1 MIDSAPAA
9 AALRASARDEA
20 AVMDHALALGRRGLG
35 ATWPNP
41 AVGAVVWRPTPQG
54 PLILGRGHTR
64 PTGRPHAETEALKAA
79 GEAARGAVMSVTL
92 EPCSHHGRTPPCAG
106 AIIGAGI
113 ARVVTA
119 IEDPDPRVAGRGHA
133 MLRAAGIEVEVGL
146 RAREAFLAHLG
157 HIRRVTAGRPAVFL
171 KLARTADGF
180 AAAEAGRQLMITGP
194 IGSARVH
201 MERAMADA
209 IMVGIGT
216 VLADDPRLTCRLPGM
231 ADASPIRV
239 VLDGDLR
246 LPVESGL
253 VRTARDV
260 PVWVVA
266 ADDADLSREAA
277 LRAHAVDVVRVP
289 RKGGKVDLACALAAL
304 GERGITRVMSEGGPT
319 LADALAAD
327 GLVDEATLITHEA
340 RLGRPGVVAVG
351 PNLAAALADAD
362 RFEAFPVAVHGPDR
376 FEHFVRTA

>member
-1 MIDSAPAA
+1 MSVAAPA

-35 ATWPNP
+35 LTWPNP

-54 PLILGRGHTR
+54 PLILGHGHTR

-79 GEAARGAVMSVTL
+79 GEAARGAVMTVTL
-92 EPCSHHGRTPPCAG
+92 EPCSHHGRTPPCAE
-106 AIIGAGI
+106 AIIAAGI

-133 MLRAAGIEVEVGL
+133 MLRAAGIEVEVGI
-146 RAREAFLAHLG
+146 RARLAFLAHLG
-157 HIRRVTAGRPAVFL
+157 HIRRVTEGRPGVFL

-180 AAAEAGRQLMITGP
+180 AAAEPGRQLMITGP

-201 MERAMADA
+201 MERAAADA

-216 VLADDPRLTCRLPGM
+216 VLADDPRLTCRLPGL

-246 LPVESGL
+246 MPLDSGL

-266 ADDADLSREAA
+266 AEDAELSREAA
-277 LRAHAVDVVRVP
+277 LRAHAVDVIRVP
-289 RKGGKVDLACALAAL
+289 RKGERIDLGCALGAL

-319 LADALAAD
+319 LGDALAAD
-327 GLVDEATLITHEA
+327 GLVDEATLITHETP
-340 RLGRPGVVAVG
+340 LGRPGVPAVG
-351 PNLAAALADAD
+351 PNLAAALADRAL
-362 RFEAFPVAVHGPDR
+362 FEALPAAVHGPDR